1 MGCWLSFPPSQV
13 CPAIFFYSLIGRWVP
28 RLGCCIQDHG
38 CLMHRNET
46 LRFGVFNVA
55 KRSNMVQPSNR
66 NPLRNPLR
74 SGFPGNLRDPPE
86 RKKSRSHPRE
96 AGASTGALERY
107 HVAPVPLGW
116 TSIEDGKDVRP
127 ETQATKPTSQW
138 CG

>member
-1 MGCWLSFPPSQV
+1 MSCY
-13 CPAIFFYSLIGRWVP
+13 IFLFFNWALGAQIGM
-28 RLGCCIQDHG
+28 LHHG
-38 CLMHRNET
+38 CLMHCNET
-46 LRFGVFNVA
+46 LRLGVFNVA
-55 KRSNMVQPSNR
+55 KRSNMVQPSSQFSTSPLR

-116 TSIEDGKDVRP
+116 TSIEDGKGVRP
-127 ETQATKPTSQW
+127 ET
-138 CG
+138 